1 MEDGFVQVRE
11 LQRQLQRL
19 RKDQEELEERNE
31 ELEALLGEAQNAS
44 KEDRHR
50 HEAELEGLHRRVRS
64 SPSLLLQESVP
75 FPDPWWSNNLKLTYC
90 RSNSWRQSWKNR
102 MLKKKWRQTEK
113 KWNSLSPTYSWWCS
127 ALFYTSLFPLCLLFI
142 TDALF
147 LLAPS

>member
-50 HEAELEGLHRRVRS
+50 HESELEGLHRRVRS
-64 SPSLLLQESVP
+64 SPSLLPQESVT
-75 FPDPWWSNNLKLTYC
+75 FPDP
-90 RSNSWRQSWKNR
+90 
-102 MLKKKWRQTEK
+102 
-113 KWNSLSPTYSWWCS
+113 
-127 ALFYTSLFPLCLLFI
+127 
-142 TDALF
+142 
-147 LLAPS
+147 